1 MEARFYQKKD
11 DRKVQCQ
18 LCPDNCIIPEG
29 RRGACKVRKNING
42 TLIAENYG
50 LVSAAHTDPIEKK
63 PLYHFY
69 PGKPILSLGTAGC
82 NLHCVFCQNWEI
94 SQFTVDELS
103 LYTLSP
109 DDAVK
114 KALQITDNIG
124 IAYTY
129 NEPVIWYE
137 YVYDTA
143 RLTHERGLKNVM
155 VSNGYV
161 HREPLEKIIPLMD
174 AFSIDLKAFSESF
187 YKKYTKSK
195 LHPVLET
202 LKTIRAHNKHLEITN
217 LVIPGLNDQEDEFK
231 KMIGWIADELG
242 TESILHISRYFPAWK
257 LHNPPT
263 PTETL
268 KRFYRIATERL
279 SYVYLGN
286 VATLETGLDTVCPQC
301 GNTLIKRSGYYT
313 EITGLDAKGNC
324 RKCGKH
330 VMDCI

>member
-1 MEARFYQKKD
+1 MEAQFYQKKD
-11 DRKVQCQ
+11 NQKVQCQ
-18 LCPDNCIIPEG
+18 LCPDNCIITEG
-29 RRGACKVRKNING
+29 QRGACKVRKNING

-69 PGKPILSLGTAGC
+69 PGKPVLSLGTAGC

-94 SQFTVDELS
+94 SQSTVNELT
-103 LYTLSP
+103 LYTLPP

-114 KALQITDNIG
+114 KALQIADNIG

-143 RLTHERGLKNVM
+143 MLAHEKGLKNVM
-155 VSNGYV
+155 VTNGYV
-161 HREPLEKIIPLMD
+161 FPDPLKKIMPLID
-174 AFSIDLKAFSESF
+174 AFSVDLKAFNETF

-195 LHPVLET
+195 LHPVLEA
-202 LKTIRAHNKHLEITN
+202 LKIIRSHNKHLEITN
-217 LVIPGLNDQEDEFK
+217 LVIPGLNDNEDEFRQ
-231 KMIGWIADELG
+231 MIGWIAEELG

-257 LHNPPT
+257 LHHPPT
-263 PTETL
+263 PTEIL
-268 KRFYRIATERL
+268 KHFYRIAKEYL

-286 VATLETGLDTVCPQC
+286 VATLETGQDTVCPQC
-301 GNTLIKRSGYYT
+301 GSTLIKRSGYYT
-313 EITGLDAKGNC
+313 EVTGLDEKGNC